1 MSAVPG
7 TGSDAAADIP
17 SGSGSGSGNGS
28 GNGTGEGA
36 AAGTLGDVMRGP
48 SVTAPDVV
56 VLDSLPEAPVRKD
69 VLDPN
74 EDLWLSTADG

>member
-7 TGSDAAADIP
+7 AGSDAAADVP
-17 SGSGSGSGNGS
+17 SGNGSGSGSGSG
-28 GNGTGEGA
+28 TGE
-36 AAGTLGDVMRGP
+36 GTLGDVMRGP

>member
-1 MSAVPG
+1 MSAAPG
-7 TGSDAAADIP
+7 AGSDAAADVP
-17 SGSGSGSGNGS
+17 SGSSSGSGS
-28 GNGTGEGA
+28 GTGEGA
-36 AAGTLGDVMRGP
+36 ATGTLGDVMRGP

-56 VLDSLPEAPVRKD
+56 VLDSLPEAPARKD

>member
-7 TGSDAAADIP
+7 AGSDAAANVP
-17 SGSGSGSGNGS
+17 SGSGSG
-28 GNGTGEGA
+28 TGE
-36 AAGTLGDVMRGP
+36 GTLGDVMRGP

>member
-7 TGSDAAADIP
+7 TGSDAAADVP
-17 SGSGSGSGNGS
+17 SGSGSGS
-28 GNGTGEGA
+28 GTGEGA